1 MEKKVVSA
9 EENKILKK
17 MFWNSHLVFANFNMT
32 KMEANGFTMAMAPAV
47 ESIYGDDIEGKKAAY
62 ARHQSFFN
70 THAVAFNFIAGLCY
84 ALEKD
89 CHDGKVPGETIDAIK
104 ASLMGPTAGMF
115 DSIFFNCLRVI
126 GAGIAIGLC
135 SQGNILGTFIFI
147 LLYGISQSLLKWVL
161 LKLGYTLGTSFIDTV
176 FNSGLMSVATRCA
189 SILGLMMVGAMTATT
204 VGFPLN
210 WTLNIGETSIVVSEL
225 FDAIYPGILSLALVL
240 FMMWRIK
247 KGNRPTQLI
256 IGLLIF
262 GLLGAFLGIF

>member
-32 KMEANGFTMAMAPAV
+32 KMEANGFTMTMAPAV

-126 GAGIAIGLC
+126 GAGIAMLAGQHPRHLHLHPAVWHFAVPAQMGPAETGLHT
-135 SQGNILGTFIFI
+135 GH
-147 LLYGISQSLLKWVL
+147 
-161 LKLGYTLGTSFIDTV
+161 KLHQHRL
-176 FNSGLMSVATRCA
+176 
-189 SILGLMMVGAMTATT
+189 
-204 VGFPLN
+204 
-210 WTLNIGETSIVVSEL
+210 
-225 FDAIYPGILSLALVL
+225 
-240 FMMWRIK
+240 
-247 KGNRPTQLI
+247 
-256 IGLLIF
+256 
-262 GLLGAFLGIF
+262 

>member
-32 KMEANGFTMAMAPAV
+32 KMEANGFTMTMAPAV

-135 SQGNILGTFIFI
+135 SQGNHPRHLHLHPAVRYFAVPAQMVPAETG
-147 LLYGISQSLLKWVL
+147 LYTGH
-161 LKLGYTLGTSFIDTV
+161 
-176 FNSGLMSVATRCA
+176 
-189 SILGLMMVGAMTATT
+189 
-204 VGFPLN
+204 
-210 WTLNIGETSIVVSEL
+210 
-225 FDAIYPGILSLALVL
+225 
-240 FMMWRIK
+240 
-247 KGNRPTQLI
+247 QLHRHR
-256 IGLLIF
+256 L
-262 GLLGAFLGIF
+262 

>member
-32 KMEANGFTMAMAPAV
+32 KMEANGFTMTMAPAV

-135 SQGNILGTFIFI
+135 SQGNILFYFPRRSAKQYLHAAIPY
-147 LLYGISQSLLKWVL
+147 LCKWRL
-161 LKLGYTLGTSFIDTV
+161 ARLQCFRGRYPH
-176 FNSGLMSVATRCA
+176 NPMSDRA
-189 SILGLMMVGAMTATT
+189 I
-204 VGFPLN
+204 PL
-210 WTLNIGETSIVVSEL
+210 S
-225 FDAIYPGILSLALVL
+225 A
-240 FMMWRIK
+240 
-247 KGNRPTQLI
+247 GNKRRR
-256 IGLLIF
+256 G
-262 GLLGAFLGIF
+262 

>member
-32 KMEANGFTMAMAPAV
+32 KMEANGFTMTMAPAV

-104 ASLMGPTAGMF
+104 LP
-115 DSIFFNCLRVI
+115 
-126 GAGIAIGLC
+126 
-135 SQGNILGTFIFI
+135 
-147 LLYGISQSLLKWVL
+147 
-161 LKLGYTLGTSFIDTV
+161 
-176 FNSGLMSVATRCA
+176 
-189 SILGLMMVGAMTATT
+189 
-204 VGFPLN
+204 
-210 WTLNIGETSIVVSEL
+210 
-225 FDAIYPGILSLALVL
+225 
-240 FMMWRIK
+240 
-247 KGNRPTQLI
+247 
-256 IGLLIF
+256 
-262 GLLGAFLGIF
+262 